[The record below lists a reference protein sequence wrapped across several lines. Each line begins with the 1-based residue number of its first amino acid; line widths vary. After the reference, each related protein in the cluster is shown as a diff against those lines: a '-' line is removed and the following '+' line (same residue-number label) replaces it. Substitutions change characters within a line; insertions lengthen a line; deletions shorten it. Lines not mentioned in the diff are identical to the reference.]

1 MTEPYVFWG
10 VIVGLV
16 VGGVLVGMALL
27 RLPRRDDD
35 VSEVERAAE
44 AAWISSVVARRG
56 RRVPEEMVE
65 EILELHA
72 GYLAGPP
79 LDVKP
84 DDAVPQP
91 DDAVPPRAEVAPTAS
106 AKPTAAAEPTAAD
119 HER

>member
-10 VIVGLV
+10 VLVGMV
-16 VGGVLVGMALL
+16 VGGVLVGMTLL

-35 VSEVERAAE
+35 VSDVERAAE

-56 RRVPEEMVE
+56 RDVPAALVE

-79 LDVKP
+79 LDLKP
-84 DDAVPQP
+84 EDVEQP
-91 DDAVPPRAEVAPTAS
+91 PATTEGTPMTAKNAPTA
-106 AKPTAAAEPTAAD
+106 AKNRPTAAKNEP
-119 HER
+119 